1 MTNICLC
8 MDTSVHS
15 PGVIT
20 YLALFQTSAEWESGE
35 GLCGYSGIDVQ
46 IGIGAV
52 RCRIWSHSGFVNE
65 SSTQI
70 NVYLCNCLSWVM
82 INPKDKGWLLDMK
95 LPLCSK
101 YCLML
106 LLTYV
111 LGHERA
117 FALVFAS
124 SYTQSNVVVLVDL
137 PVSPGHCCPAL
148 EPWSKVW
155 MSSSSLACEDGQHLA
170 CGAAA

>member
-1 MTNICLC
+1 
-8 MDTSVHS
+8 MDTCVHNS
-15 PGVIT
+15 GVIT
-20 YLALFQTSAEWESGE
+20 YLALFQTVAEWESGE
-35 GLCGYSGIDVQ
+35 ELCGYSGIDVRT
-46 IGIGAV
+46 GRGAV

-65 SSTQI
+65 SSTQT

-95 LPLCSK
+95 LPLWSK

-111 LGHERA
+111 LGHEKA
-117 FALVFAS
+117 FALTFAS
-124 SYTQSNVVVLVDL
+124 SYTESNVVVLADP

-148 EPWSKVW
+148 VPLKQGINVQQLPGLW
-155 MSSSSLACEDGQHLA
+155 G
-170 CGAAA
+170 